1 MNTLLNVPATDPF
14 LENLL
19 TEGRSY
25 DLFYGENLLS
35 DHLPMALTS
44 LRRLGAS
51 DAELVEFRKHYAAKL
66 EPPRFA
72 AAEMPADPWPE
83 ARGRIH
89 LYPGLRHYFDQALTR
104 RGRDAVLRE
113 WIPRLLPSAGVDAFH
128 GLIRTAVAVESGV
141 DAELA
146 CGLAYWLGVSADIPV
161 NDGPRL
167 DLPVGEMFER
177 IRVSPSF
184 APESARLSGMFGDQL
199 MQLAA
204 QDAFRDLVRWRGQS
218 VGLRELAQGSARIYL
233 ASGHFFALH
242 MVTGTQAVHL
252 LSGHCDDQQEV
263 ADALWISLAA
273 TYIIIGRPSYGVPSF
288 TPEALPVRS
297 AVLAAALRQEDEHI
311 AKLAMSAWREHE
323 SWQLPEHRQILH
335 AICDGTAALRF

>member
-51 DAELVEFRKHYAAKL
+51 NAELIEFRKTYAAKL
-66 EPPRFA
+66 EPPRFG
-72 AAEMPADPWPE
+72 AAEAPEDPWPA
-83 ARGRIH
+83 ARGCIQ

-104 RGRDAVLRE
+104 RGRDAVLLE

-146 CGLAYWLGVSADIPV
+146 CGLAYWLGVSANIPV

-167 DLPVGEMFER
+167 DLPAGEMFER
-177 IRVSPSF
+177 LRVSPSF

-204 QDAFRDLVRWRGQS
+204 QDTFRDLVRWRGQS
-218 VGLRELAQGSARIYL
+218 VGLRELAQASARIYL
-233 ASGHFFALH
+233 ASGHFFGLH
-242 MVTGTQAVHL
+242 MVTGSQAVHL
-252 LSGHCDDQQEV
+252 LSPYCDDQAAAV
-263 ADALWISLAA
+263 DAPWISLAA
-273 TYIIIGRPSYGVPSF
+273 TYIIIGGPRYGVVSRA
-288 TPEALPVRS
+288 PETLPARS
-297 AVLAAALRQEDEHI
+297 GVLAAALRQEDEHI
-311 AKLAMSAWREHE
+311 VKLAMSAWREHD
-323 SWQLPEHRQILH
+323 SWRLPEHRQILH
-335 AICDGTAALRF
+335 AICEGTAALHF